1 VPDISMEILSRFF
14 QQHLP
19 FCPTPRQVDGFKADL
34 SLVSPMLMEAALME
48 VRAGTRGYRVIH
60 RPDEWRAAIFSV
72 YNRKV
77 AEHSQLFPIFH
88 SFEIAF
94 RSTVAVALEA
104 HYQHKRWW
112 RAIYNELQ
120 RGGRA
125 KNISTIGPVPIG
137 HRAAW
142 RIGQIMREID
152 GVDLSGTSIAGLN
165 NGYEFMDCCDLNH
178 AKQLIEEHWSIFA
191 PRFAPLTLNDFSAKF
206 DRVREARNKVYH
218 HKSVARRTAVIA
230 AAEELLDHLQFSL
243 RFVYGKINGCRPQ
256 APTFSRAIEPRHR
269 TR

>member
-1 VPDISMEILSRFF
+1 MPDISMEILSRFF

-34 SLVSPMLMEAALME
+34 SLVSPFLMEAALME